1 MSFNFLV
8 SLLTS
13 VCTRKKK
20 YYHQERKHLNNVSL
34 LCLFQDFS
42 LSFAPKSSLFSIDIC
57 GWIWP
62 FFRTSWCWVFK
73 KIFFAR
79 YVKKLSIQVHCMC
92 LAESINKWVKGIAV
106 RGTLSPLSGL
116 ICEFVNLI
124 GQEIL
129 HISEKSPEKLW
140 LWQPWLGRHL
150 SSLIMQEVGPSG
162 TRWISIS
169 LHYCQSEA
177 FCR

>member
-34 LCLFQDFS
+34 SCLFQDFS

-73 KIFFAR
+73 KIFFGR
-79 YVKKLSIQVHCMC
+79 YVKKLSIQVHCVC

-124 GQEIL
+124 GQGNFTFIRK
-129 HISEKSPEKLW
+129 KSWKTLAVATMAGQTSIIINHAGSWSLW
-140 LWQPWLGRHL
+140 HSLNFNFIALL
-150 SSLIMQEVGPSG
+150 SGWSL
-162 TRWISIS
+162 
-169 LHYCQSEA
+169 L
-177 FCR
+177 